1 LRRNTQFH
9 TPWKQGMSAM
19 IRSIS
24 LSWIELEERVAEN
37 YESAALRHFEDAA
50 ALQSS
55 GRPDNAGH
63 LIGFAA
69 ECAIKL
75 RFESLRT
82 AADAPHVHLPELVIA
97 ARKHFGARSKY
108 TVSMFDVLKP
118 DIFAGWNVNRRYHET
133 GSTNNAEL
141 TEWFKVTKRLF
152 ATAGLRVKR

>member
-1 LRRNTQFH
+1 
-9 TPWKQGMSAM
+9 
-19 IRSIS
+19 
-24 LSWIELEERVAEN
+24 VAEN

-97 ARKHFGARSKY
+97 ARKHFGAR
-108 TVSMFDVLKP
+108 
-118 DIFAGWNVNRRYHET
+118 
-133 GSTNNAEL
+133 
-141 TEWFKVTKRLF
+141 
-152 ATAGLRVKR
+152 